1 MTAGDVSTRVAARA
15 RRVGLDEERAELL
28 LRCDQLGQALRHAQA
43 DVISL
48 RECCVS
54 NCTQMVTAGA
64 S

>member
-1 MTAGDVSTRVAARA
+1 VTAGDVSTRVAARA

-48 RECCVS
+48 S
-54 NCTQMVTAGA
+54 LGFNLPLPGLAG
-64 S
+64 